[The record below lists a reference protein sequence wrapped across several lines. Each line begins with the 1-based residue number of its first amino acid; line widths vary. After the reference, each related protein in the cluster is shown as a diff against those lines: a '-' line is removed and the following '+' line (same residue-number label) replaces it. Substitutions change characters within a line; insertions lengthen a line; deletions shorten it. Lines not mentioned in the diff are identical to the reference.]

1 MKHVNRPSVKSFSVL
16 RHANSRELLA
26 VRIFGQAGDGLLQT
40 SLATFVLFSP
50 QRESDP
56 RKIALAFGIL
66 LLPYSIVAPFF
77 GIFIDRWSRR
87 TILIRANI
95 LRVLT
100 MLAIAVVIAGSS
112 ASVSLAVLVLI
123 SLGISRFVQAAL
135 SASLPHVVSADDLVP
150 ANALFPTLGTT
161 AASLAAALGLA
172 TQNILENSDSVNAGL
187 VVLGSVFAGIASL
200 IAVRIT
206 PKNVLGPHLVD
217 SAMRDEFRNALSGLA
232 AGFKY
237 MVRSGRALSSMFA
250 VAFQRWAFGA
260 LTVHA
265 LLLSR
270 NSWHTNTTADQAVL
284 DFGLCAGSAA
294 IGAFTAAILST
305 ILLSDRS
312 DKQKTGLD
320 NSPHRQLHLITAMT
334 AAVGVSVVVIFVGY
348 QIGTLLAVCATAA
361 TLGFAGQLLKINADT
376 TIQRTIDDAHR
387 GRVFSIFD
395 MMINV
400 SLILGITTFS
410 LIDGIRENVNAGATY
425 SVVLL
430 SCSTGLAFFLLRKY
444 RANTSSL

>member
-1 MKHVNRPSVKSFSVL
+1 VNRPSIKSFSVL
-16 RHANSRELLA
+16 RHANARELLG

-40 SLATFVLFSP
+40 ALATFILFSP

-66 LLPYSIVAPFF
+66 LLPYSVIGPFV
-77 GIFIDRWSRR
+77 GVFIDRWSRR
-87 TILIRANI
+87 TILIRANW
-95 LRVLT
+95 LRIVT
-100 MLAIAVVIAGSS
+100 MIAIAIVITGNTANTLLAI
-112 ASVSLAVLVLI
+112 LVLI
-123 SLGISRFVQAAL
+123 SLGLNRFVQAAL
-135 SASLPHVVSADDLVP
+135 SASLPHVVDGDDLVP

-172 TQNILENSDSVNAGL
+172 TQNILTNSDSVNAGL
-187 VVLGSVFAGIASL
+187 VVVGSIFAGIASL
-200 IAVRIT
+200 IAWRIT
-206 PKNVLGPHLVD
+206 PKDVLGPHLVE

-232 AGFKY
+232 AGFRY
-237 MVRSGRALSSMFA
+237 MVQSGRALSSMVA

-270 NSWHTNTTADQAVL
+270 NSWSNNNTTDEAVL
-284 DFGLCAGSAA
+284 YFGLCAGAA
-294 IGAFTAAILST
+294 ALGAFTAALLST
-305 ILLSDRS
+305 FLLSDRNEKS
-312 DKQKTGLD
+312 TPGIT
-320 NSPHRQLHLITAMT
+320 PHRQVHLIAAMT
-334 AAVGVSVVVIFVGY
+334 AATALSVVVTFVGY
-348 QIGTLLAVCATAA
+348 QSGTLAAVCATAA
-361 TLGFAGQLLKINADT
+361 SLGFAGQLLKINADT

-400 SLILGITTFS
+400 ALVLGITTYA
-410 LIDGIRENVNAGATY
+410 LNAGIRDDVNVGTAY

-430 SCSTGLAFFLLRKY
+430 SCSAGLALFLLRKY
-444 RANTSSL
+444 RANS